1 MRSLVLCCVLAGC
14 VPVAGINLVEPG
26 SSAPS
31 LPLVLLGPAHTQ
43 PRGPRCSPEEALA
56 GPITVAGGWGGAWR
70 GCRAG
75 PSPREVLARRLRN
88 DGRWKRCLV
97 ASGVT
102 WLEGRVLVSR
112 AGSVAAVTIDE
123 LQPRSADV
131 LPCLAGLTRYELV
144 KAGCELEQ
152 RLHFAQLD

>member
-1 MRSLVLCCVLAGC
+1 VRFLVLCCALGAC
-14 VPVAGINLVEPG
+14 TPVARLTLVEPR

-31 LPLVLLGPAHTQ
+31 LPLVVLGPAHSE
-43 PRGPRCSPEEALA
+43 PRGRRCSPEDALA
-56 GPITVAGGWGGAWR
+56 GPVTVAGGWGGAWH
-70 GCRAG
+70 GCRTG
-75 PSPREVLARRLRN
+75 PSPREVWARRLRN

-123 LQPRSADV
+123 LEPESADV
-131 LPCLAGLTRYELV
+131 RPCLARLTRYELV